1 MVYRIRD
8 LLKVRKSEGSEFRL
22 MVPQLTIAEGEKIAL
37 VGQSGCGKSTLLD
50 ILAMVLSPTEVS
62 VFEFKPKGLSSTNVA
77 SVWARKKLNR
87 LSELRKR
94 HMGYILQMGGLLPY
108 ISVRDNINMSC
119 RLLSIKG
126 RPVIEPLAIKLGIHR
141 QLGKLPGLLS
151 VGERQRVA
159 IARALAHR
167 PSIVIADEPTA
178 SLDPITAQRLMHVLM
193 ELTDELAL
201 TVIIASHDNQLI
213 EHLALRKIEHSFNT
227 HHQGSIIESVFVG

>member
-22 MVPQLTIAEGEKIAL
+22 VVPQLTIAEGEKIAL
-37 VGQSGCGKSTLLD
+37 VGPSGCGKSTLLD
-50 ILAMVLSPTEVS
+50 ILAMVLSPTKVN
-62 VFEFKPKGLSSTNVA
+62 VFEFKPKGLYSTNVA
-77 SVWARKKLNR
+77 SVWDRKKLNR

-126 RPVIEPLAIKLGIHR
+126 RPVIEPLAIKLGIHG

-213 EHLALRKIEHSFNT
+213 EHLGLRKIEHYFNNY
-227 HHQGSIIESVFVG
+227 HNESIIESVFVG